1 MRKLGLSSTVASWS
15 QDVAS
20 RRRQCYPKFLVDRK
34 EGKREMSIRR
44 LVTKDS
50 MGAVLMSGQ
59 GVVFG
64 PI

>member
-20 RRRQCYPKFLVDRK
+20 RRLQCHPKFLVDRK